1 VSDIYFAAQEPDELS
16 EELRKRIDNF
26 TTETISS
33 GLKAR
38 WLKSWRY
45 YYNRY
50 FADNM
55 GSVSVGAT
63 DIKLVGEQGE
73 LAALSVNHYRN
84 LIQHILVLTTSIR
97 PSIDVLATNS
107 DSKSQKQAK
116 LGNQLIDYYMKE
128 KDLEKYLM
136 KAAEQAL
143 VLGTGFLK
151 VEWDVTLG
159 KEYGVHPDGQNITM
173 EGDLKFSNP
182 SVYDIVYDS
191 YKEDFNQND
200 WLIQRSFRN
209 RYDMIAQYP
218 ELEEELKAL
227 PTKSEQYGG
236 VRKEVVNGSD
246 DIEVFEFFHKKT
258 QAMPEG
264 RYLFFAG
271 NKIIF
276 QDAPLPYREIPI
288 YPIMPSS
295 ILGTQY
301 GYSPAFDL
309 SGPQEV
315 LNTLVSVMVT
325 NVNAFGVQ
333 NIAVPKG
340 SDISVASL
348 TGGLNVVEYDPQYE
362 PPKAL
367 DLLAISPEI
376 FNMAPFFEK
385 QMETLSGVNS
395 VARGNPEASLKSGS
409 ALALVQAQALQFAT
423 GLQTSYNRLIE
434 TVGTA
439 ILRVLRDYAST
450 TRIIS
455 VAGKSNKFQLT
466 EFSGDD
472 LENINR
478 VVAVSG
484 NPLTKTLSGRV
495 ELANNMINQGLL
507 SNPQEY
513 LTVIETGQ
521 LEPLTSSESSE
532 LDLIHDENEALLE
545 GQQIQAVVTDNHV
558 QHVKE
563 HKQVIASV
571 EARKD
576 PALVQA
582 TLMHINEH
590 ISLMA
595 QADPS
600 LMNVL
605 GYASLQA
612 PPPPPGT
619 PGSPTPQGGEA
630 SNAVPE
636 AKPNGP
642 LPKQPQSPAPAN
654 PPKQ

>member
-1 VSDIYFAAQEPDELS
+1 MSDIYFAAKPPEELAEELS
-16 EELRKRIDNF
+16 KRVEDFI
-26 TTETISS
+26 TETISS

-63 DIKLVGEQGE
+63 DIKMVGEQGE
-73 LAALSVNHYRN
+73 LSAMSLNHYRN

-97 PSIDVLATNS
+97 PSIDVMATNG

-116 LGNQLIDYYMKE
+116 LGNQLMDYYMREKE
-128 KDLEKYLM
+128 LERFLI
-136 KAAEQAL
+136 KACEHAL
-143 VLGTGFLK
+143 VFGTGFVK
-151 VEWDVTLG
+151 VEWDVSAG
-159 KEYGVHPDGQNITM
+159 KEYGVEADTEKLRM

-182 SVYDIVYDS
+182 SVYDLVFDN
-191 YKEDFNQND
+191 YKEDFSQND
-200 WLIQRSFRN
+200 WIIQRSFRN
-209 RYDMIAQYP
+209 RYDLIAQYP
-218 ELEEELKAL
+218 ELEEELLAL
-227 PTKSEQYGG
+227 PTKSEQYNNMN
-236 VRKEVVNGSD
+236 KTVVSSSE

-258 QAMPEG
+258 QAMPDG
-264 RYLFFAG
+264 RYLYFAG
-271 NKIIF
+271 NKIVF
-276 QDAPLPYREIPI
+276 TDSSLPYREIPI
-288 YPIMPSS
+288 YPIMPST

-309 SGPQEV
+309 AGPQEF
-315 LNTLVSVMVT
+315 LNTLVSTMIT
-325 NVNAFGVQ
+325 NVNAHGVQ

-348 TGGLNVVEYDPQYE
+348 TGGLNIVEYDPQFN
-362 PPKAL
+362 PPQAL
-367 DLLAISPEI
+367 DLLSIPESL
-376 FNMAPFFEK
+376 FNLAPYIEK

-395 VARGNPEASLKSGS
+395 VARGNPESSLKSGS
-409 ALALVQAQALQFAT
+409 ALALVQSQALQFAT
-423 GLQTSYNRLIE
+423 GLQSSYTRLTE

-439 ILRVLRDYAST
+439 ILRILRDYAST

-455 VAGKSNKFQLT
+455 IAGKNQKFRLM

-478 VVAVSG
+478 VVAAQG

-521 LEPLTSSESSE
+521 IEPATGAESAE
-532 LDLIHDENEALLE
+532 LDLVHDENEALLD
-545 GQQIQAVVTDNHV
+545 GTAVQAIVTDNHV
-558 QHVKE
+558 LHVKE
-563 HKQVIASV
+563 HKQVLASV

-582 TLMHINEH
+582 TLLHINDH

-595 QADPS
+595 QADPG
-600 LMNVL
+600 LMSVL

-619 PGSPTPQGGEA
+619 PGSPTPAGGAA
-630 SNAVPE
+630 SQDVPPAE
-636 AKPNGP
+636 PNGP
-642 LPKQPQSPAPAN
+642 LPKQPKTAKSPI
-654 PPKQ
+654 